1 MMQAWADYLDSL
13 RLNRCSSDTS
23 RRIDLLAHR
32 SPVRCLRAISLMDSV
47 NSLPERL
54 FDLVVT
60 RSLRACFGRGY
71 PGKKSAMADIMTP
84 AQRSERMSRI
94 RSQDTKP
101 ELLVRRF
108 LHGEGF
114 RFRLHVRDLPG
125 RPDLVLPKYGA
136 VVFVEGCFWHGH
148 SCQKGRIPG
157 TNPVFWQSK
166 VAANQARDKRNHR
179 DLRRKGWR
187 VFRIWE
193 CQLAKN
199 RTRNVALARLASRIL
214 A

>member
-1 MMQAWADYLDSL
+1 
-13 RLNRCSSDTS
+13 
-23 RRIDLLAHR
+23 
-32 SPVRCLRAISLMDSV
+32 
-47 NSLPERL
+47 
-54 FDLVVT
+54 
-60 RSLRACFGRGY
+60 
-71 PGKKSAMADIMTP
+71 MADIMTP

-94 RSQDTKP
+94 RSRDTKP
-101 ELLVRRF
+101 EMLVRRF
-108 LHGEGF
+108 LHGKGF

-148 SCQKGRIPG
+148 SCQKGRIPD

-166 VAANQARDKRNHR
+166 VSVNQARDKRNHR
-179 DLRRKGWR
+179 LLRREGWR
-187 VFRIWE
+187 VIRIWE

-199 RTRNVALARLASRIL
+199 GTRNVALARLVSRIL